1 MRGGGAGRG
10 VAGETCYSAGY
21 GYKGPIVIARASQL
35 RKTLIWT
42 PFYSSA
48 AASCFNMSFTWRWME
63 PPEKSVSFGFIT
75 VRIQPSLKKKT
86 LLKTLLSD
94 LNIKKIY

>member
-42 PFYSSA
+42 P
-48 AASCFNMSFTWRWME
+48 
-63 PPEKSVSFGFIT
+63 
-75 VRIQPSLKKKT
+75 
-86 LLKTLLSD
+86 LLQQCSGVVLQYELHLEMAGTT
-94 LNIKKIY
+94 